1 MEAVAFEGE
10 GDMKHGAVWGERQM
24 GRKVDGESVEVE
36 EVVHIW
42 RKVNFAVS
50 VG

>member
-1 MEAVAFEGE
+1 METVAFEGG
-10 GDMKHGAVWGERQM
+10 GDIRHATVWGEGQM
-24 GRKVDGESVEVE
+24 GRKADGESVEVE

-50 VG
+50 VW